1 MQEPFTTPPNI
12 LKTICSFFNPHLI
25 PYLTLSELGCIPK
38 SSDVVVTPKTV
49 VAMSLFEALVS
60 PDGVESVVRLL
71 LENQVA
77 SFQFKEL
84 IDAIQVPITELL
96 SLRSAKRDTFNSES
110 GAMSKGILKLL
121 GESDILTMIDENRG
135 ANWALQGTGTAGVH
149 QFDHPIPKDIKA
161 IVHSATE
168 HDTLNAW
175 DDQAEADRIAISRL
189 IFKSDKRFYEV
200 SKLLQSS
207 RQTIA
212 TINRE
217 SEWNEQQW
225 LAIQQIISKRASFRT
240 LSTSMGRAALF
251 YSARKPLVTE
261 KYPIPKMNFSLLIKP
276 DNVTVPVQKS
286 FLSGSQL
293 QWGYFHNGVSSGLSV
308 AKDAAH
314 ITGGWIAFNQPETLT
329 PQHAGFLLGL
339 GLNGHLKKLEEW
351 HIYNYLGPKHLYTSI
366 ALLLGM
372 AASQIGT
379 MNVKSTKVLSV
390 HVEALLPTGSSDLKV
405 PIPVQSAG
413 VVSIGLLYCGSQNR
427 RMTEI
432 FLNELDA
439 SKNRK
444 DQDDE
449 DEDEVDKD
457 EGYHL
462 SAGIAMGLINLEKGT
477 MFNGG
482 IIIERLLELAV
493 MTHDVNSAQIMNQS
507 TPGALIAI
515 SLMFMRS
522 NLKSI
527 AEKIEIPANEQ
538 KYDYIRPDFLHLRA
552 LAKNL
557 IMWDNIGKDKQWVES
572 WVPACLKAKVADDRR
587 AMLNSDLL
595 PYYNIISGVCMAM
608 GLKYAGTAD
617 ETVCDTLLHY
627 LDTLMWLSEE
637 ETETTDQAMTRQSC
651 LNNLSSLCMSACS
664 VMAGTGNLDIF
675 RRLRRIY
682 ARLSD
687 TINNPA
693 GLQLNNQMAMGI
705 LFLGGGQFTFGN
717 GPLALAGLMISFY
730 PLLPEKMSEN
740 RFYLQALRHFWSLA
754 AENRCLVVRDAET
767 RAPLSSQVLI
777 TTESGSRVVETPAL
791 VPEMSMASSI
801 QPISNDFILMKSSGF
816 GQKLTSKS
824 TNEVCKNDF
833 TLWVMKKP
841 LTDNI
846 SLETNIDFLVD
857 KEHLDVADKLS
868 EPFGW
873 MTKIKS
879 LDLAEKLNLFEL
891 NCKYIIFVVEFH
903 SNYKLT
909 GVRRTLCVSACIKR
923 SFRFEDVL
931 NSTSQAIIE
940 Y

>member
-1 MQEPFTTPPNI
+1 M
-12 LKTICSFFNPHLI
+12 I
-25 PYLTLSELGCIPK
+25 PYMTLSELGCIPK
-38 SSDVVVTPKTV
+38 ASDILVTPKTL
-49 VAMSLFEALVS
+49 VAMGLFEALVS
-60 PDGVESVVRLL
+60 PEGVESVMKLL
-71 LENQVA
+71 LESPLA
-77 SFQFKEL
+77 SNHFKGL
-84 IDAIQVPITELL
+84 IDAVQVPITELL
-96 SLRSAKRDTFNSES
+96 SLQNETLDASNSDS
-110 GAMSKGILKLL
+110 SSISKEILKLL
-121 GESDILTMIDENRG
+121 GESDILDMIDDNG
-135 ANWALQGTGTAGVH
+135 NNSFVPQGAGVTGPY
-149 QFDHPIPKDIKA
+149 QTDHVIPKDIKA

-168 HDTLNAW
+168 HDALNAW

-189 IFKSDKRFYEV
+189 IFKGDKRFYEV

-207 RQTIA
+207 RQTVA

-225 LAIQQIISKRASFRT
+225 LAIQQIVSKRASFRT
-240 LSTSMGRAALF
+240 LSTAMGRAALF

-314 ITGGWIAFNQPETLT
+314 ITGGWIAFNQPEALT

-339 GLNGHLKKLEEW
+339 GLNGHLRKLEEW

-372 AASQIGT
+372 ATSQIGT

-390 HVEALLPTGSSDLKV
+390 HVEALLPVGSSDLKV
-405 PIPVQSAG
+405 PISVQSAG
-413 VVSIGLLYCGSQNR
+413 IVSIGLLYCGSQNR

-439 SKNRK
+439 SKTRK
-444 DQDDE
+444 VQEDSDE
-449 DEDEVDKD
+449 EEVVDKD

-462 SAGIAMGLINLEKGT
+462 SAGIAMGLINLEKGM

-482 IIIERLLELAV
+482 FIIERLLELAL
-493 MTHDVNSAQIMNQS
+493 MTHDVNSTQIMNQS
-507 TPGALIAI
+507 IPGALMAI
-515 SLMFMRS
+515 CLMFMKS
-522 NLKSI
+522 GLKSI
-527 AEKIEIPANEQ
+527 AGKIEIPANEQ
-538 KYDYIRPDFLHLRA
+538 AYDYIRPDFLHLRA
-552 LAKNL
+552 LTKNM
-557 IMWDNIGKDKQWVES
+557 IMWDDIGKDMHWVES
-572 WVPACLKAKVADDRR
+572 WIPFCLKAKVTGDRR
-587 AMLNSDLL
+587 SMLNSDLL

-617 ETVCDTLLHY
+617 KMVCETLLYY
-627 LDTLMWLSEE
+627 LDMLMALSEE
-637 ETETTDQAMTRQSC
+637 ETETNDQAMTRQSC
-651 LNNLSSLCMSACS
+651 LNNLSSLCLSACS
-664 VMAGTGNLDIF
+664 VMAGTGDLNIF

-687 TINNPA
+687 TISNPA

-717 GPLALAGLMISFY
+717 GPLALAGLLISFY

-740 RFYLQALRHFWSLA
+740 RFYLQPLRHFWSLA

-767 RAPLSSQVLI
+767 RVPLSSPVLI

-791 VPEMSMASSI
+791 VPEMGAASSI
-801 QPISNDFILMKSSGF
+801 QPVSDDFILMKPSSF
-816 GQKLTSKS
+816 GQKSTSESKNEHCKS
-824 TNEVCKNDF
+824 DF

-841 LTDNI
+841 LNDNI
-846 SLETNIDFLVD
+846 SLETNIGFLVD
-857 KEHLDVADKLS
+857 KENLDRANKLS

-873 MTKIKS
+873 MANIKN
-879 LDLAEKLNLFEL
+879 LDVAEKLNLFESSRE
-891 NCKYIIFVVEFH
+891 YFF
-903 SNYKLT
+903 LT
-909 GVRRTLCVSACIKR
+909 RKFFFGILPT
-923 SFRFEDVL
+923 
-931 NSTSQAIIE
+931 N
-940 Y
+940 